1 MFTVMLACCL
11 IALFVLLAILSE
23 REKYYFLAWTAT
35 ATDVSEKLEHSELVD
50 NNDQAEQAA
59 RSSSRSSQIS
69 PKASDTKS
77 DLNDNTQLVR
87 KSDTVA
93 SKNRDQ

>member
-23 REKYYFLAWTAT
+23 REKYYFLAWTAAT
-35 ATDVSEKLEHSELVD
+35 ADVSEKLEHSELVD
-50 NNDQAEQAA
+50 NDQAEQAA

-77 DLNDNTQLVR
+77 DLNDTQLVR